1 MESFGGIA
9 EELRMGRI
17 VMKRRS
23 GSLRI
28 SIKINSGYTSLYM
41 YPPDTIE
48 ISGSGTD
55 RVFSFRGGNSS
66 SAALRQKQD
75 LI

>member
-1 MESFGGIA
+1 
-9 EELRMGRI
+9 MGRI

-55 RVFSFRGGNSS
+55 RVLSKSI
-66 SAALRQKQD
+66 LV
-75 LI
+75 